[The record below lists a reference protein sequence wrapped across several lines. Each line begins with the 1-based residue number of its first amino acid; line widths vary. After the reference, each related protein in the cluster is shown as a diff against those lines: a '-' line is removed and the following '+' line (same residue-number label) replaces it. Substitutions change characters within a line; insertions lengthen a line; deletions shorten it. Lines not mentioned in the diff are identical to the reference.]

1 MALNIFGDAPQSLTG
16 LLGEQ
21 ATEDLRKKA
30 LTTGLINAAIGYIA
44 QPKTGGYGS
53 ALPYIGRALMAGQQ
67 GAQGVYEG
75 AITDWERQ
83 QKIAEMKRQ
92 QQQRAARQDIAQNL
106 YTTIPAQFRD
116 VQQPG
121 MNVPVPAQEGAVAPS
136 FATQYQP
143 GQMTREITSPERRVI
158 NTEALTRL
166 ASVSDDPLAALSTT
180 AKLIPELRRAGMV
193 QGSENVANPFDVYVS
208 GAQSPN
214 AQKLAAKY
222 AQDYKSG
229 IIDDEKANTLLN
241 NIANMEDKF
250 AAREEN
256 AGFRQQMLEQNAGMK
271 QQALQLAQSSQGL
284 QRLAI
289 EDRLYDR
296 QLAREKE
303 ATAKNKRL
311 SIAEDKASTV
321 MSTID
326 SALEKVGFGTTGLTG
341 AITSAIPGSK
351 SYTLRKDIETIK
363 ANIGFDELQAMREAS
378 PTGGALGQVAVQE
391 LNSLQS
397 TLGSLDPNQKE
408 ESLRKNLNKVYQHYN
423 KWKETV
429 QRAQGTQQPSSEGKQ
444 VKRTGTE
451 KGTGRKVIEYS
462 DGSVEYGN

>member
-1 MALNIFGDAPQSLTG
+1 MAFNLFEAPDYYGG
-16 LLGEQ
+16 LLGEE
-21 ATEDLRKKA
+21 ATNKLQNRA
-30 LTTGLINAAIGYIA
+30 LTTGLINAALGYIA
-44 QPKTGGYGS
+44 QPKNQRYGS
-53 ALPYIGRALMAGQQ
+53 ALPYLGKALAGGYQAGQETINSGLQ
-67 GAQGVYEG
+67 DYMK
-75 AITDWERQ
+75 Q
-83 QKIAEMKRQ
+83 QQVAEMKRQ

-116 VQQPG
+116 VQQPAI
-121 MNVPVPAQEGAVAPS
+121 NVPVPSQEGAVAPS

-143 GQMTREITSPERRVI
+143 SQMTREIVTPERRVI

-193 QGSENVANPFDVYVS
+193 QGSENVANPFDVYVT
-208 GAQSPN
+208 GAASPN
-214 AQKLAAKY
+214 AKKLAAKY

-271 QQALQLAQSSQGL
+271 QQALQLAQSSQAL
-284 QRLAI
+284 QKLSI

-296 QLAREKE
+296 KLSREKDVE
-303 ATAKNKRL
+303 AKQKRL
-311 SIAEDKASTV
+311 GIAEEKAATV
-321 MSTID
+321 MNTID
-326 SALEKVGFGTTGLTG
+326 SALDKTGFFTTGLTG
-341 AITSAIPGSK
+341 AISAIPGSK
-351 SYTLRKDIETIK
+351 SYTLRKDIDTIK
-363 ANIGFDELQAMREAS
+363 ANIGFDELQAMRESS

-397 TLGSLDPNQKE
+397 TLGSLDPNQDE
-408 ESLRKNLNKVYQHYN
+408 ATLRTNLNNIYKHYSN
-423 KWKETV
+423 WKDAV
-429 QRAQGTQQPSSEGKQ
+429 QKAQESAPAPQGKQ
-444 VKRTGTE
+444 IKRTGTE